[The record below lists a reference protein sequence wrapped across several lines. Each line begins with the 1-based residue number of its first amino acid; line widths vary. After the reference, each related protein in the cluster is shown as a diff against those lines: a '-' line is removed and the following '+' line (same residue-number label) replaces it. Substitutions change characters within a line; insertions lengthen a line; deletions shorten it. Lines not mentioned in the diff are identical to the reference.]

1 MDKNTCMKS
10 AEEAMGKGITHL
22 EIALQAIRTGKASPS
37 ILSQI
42 KIDYYGTP
50 TPLPNVAD
58 VSTQDAQTL
67 SVQPWEKNLVPII
80 TKAIQ
85 DANLG
90 LQPLNAGD
98 HVRVP
103 IPKLTEERRKELVKQ
118 VKGEAEKAKTV
129 LRNARREANDQIKK
143 MQKEGFAEDEAKNL
157 ENEIQKLTEK
167 FIKQVDGIAEAKE
180 KEIMTI

>member
-10 AEEAMGKGITHL
+10 AEEAMSKGITHL

-50 TPLPNVAD
+50 TPLPNVAN

-118 VKGEAEKAKTV
+118 VKGEA
-129 LRNARREANDQIKK
+129 NDQIKK

>member
-50 TPLPNVAD
+50 TPLPNVAN

-80 TKAIQ
+80 T
-85 DANLG
+85 
-90 LQPLNAGD
+90 
-98 HVRVP
+98 
-103 IPKLTEERRKELVKQ
+103 
-118 VKGEAEKAKTV
+118 KGEAEKAKTV

>member
-1 MDKNTCMKS
+1 M
-10 AEEAMGKGITHL
+10 
-22 EIALQAIRTGKASPS
+22 
-37 ILSQI
+37 
-42 KIDYYGTP
+42 
-50 TPLPNVAD
+50 
-58 VSTQDAQTL
+58 
-67 SVQPWEKNLVPII
+67 
-80 TKAIQ
+80 
-85 DANLG
+85 G

>member
-50 TPLPNVAD
+50 TPLPNVAN

-90 LQPLNAGD
+90 LQPLNAQ
-98 HVRVP
+98 RAC
-103 IPKLTEERRKELVKQ
+103 TTS
-118 VKGEAEKAKTV
+118 KG
-129 LRNARREANDQIKK
+129 RSRES
-143 MQKEGFAEDEAKNL
+143 
-157 ENEIQKLTEK
+157 ENSASQCSSR
-167 FIKQVDGIAEAKE
+167 G
-180 KEIMTI
+180 